1 MPPSPSKPGSTRWI
15 APVLLALSPMWMVGT
30 LGRDLWTP
38 DEPRVADI
46 AWRMAAQRHWVLPH
60 LAARA
65 FLEKPPLTYWAAALS
80 LRAFGDHAA
89 ALRLPNLL
97 YALILALAM
106 GALGWALD
114 GFPAAVV
121 AALVAGSAI
130 TAYRVSM
137 WLAPD
142 APLLAACAV
151 ALLGAYLGYR
161 APTGRRKLAG
171 YLLMHAGAAAGFMAK
186 SAVGWLVPGLT
197 LLTLIAWER
206 RWKELAR
213 AQLYAGF
220 ALQALIIGPWLLAVA
235 HTARGAH
242 ALRVLF
248 WYNLVGRF
256 MTVAAPPAY
265 RYTEAHH
272 NTFGKYFLQLPVYL
286 LPWTALAIAAALFA
300 WRGVRRSGPQGTAW
314 RFAVSATL
322 PWLILLSL
330 AATARDVYAA
340 PALLGASLLIGLWVS
355 ECYQLGVA
363 PRSALRWTRW
373 TIALSGS
380 VFAALA
386 IAVALVQRAAPL
398 TTALDLVWAGAAVTC
413 MVLALRRAAHAQRKA
428 EVLMS
433 FSWNYA
439 AYAAAF
445 CLSALAVFPLI
456 DRWQD
461 LPALARRIHA
471 ATLHEPFAL
480 LNPDETT
487 VAMLDR
493 GLRTRFT
500 RLDVPAPAA
509 AAAVKHWFR
518 TQGSGARILVL
529 LPGHAPGPFTPL
541 LYAVGAARAPGD
553 GMAGRLQRTAV
564 ARIVHRYHLPQG
576 RRYALLGPPAEP
588 PEPR

>member
-1 MPPSPSKPGSTRWI
+1 M
-15 APVLLALSPMWMVGT
+15 LLALSPMWIIGT
-30 LGRDLWTP
+30 LGRHLWTP

-60 LAARA
+60 LAARP

-89 ALRLPNLL
+89 ALRVPNLL

-161 APTGRRKLAG
+161 APSGRGKLGG
-171 YLLMHAGAAAGFMAK
+171 YLLMHVGAAAGFMAK

-213 AQLYAGF
+213 VQLYAGF
-220 ALQALIIGPWLLAVA
+220 ALQAIIIGPWLLAVA

-256 MTVAAPPAY
+256 MTVTAPPAY

-286 LPWTALAIAAALFA
+286 LPWTALAVAAALFA

-340 PALLGASLLIGLWVS
+340 PALLGASLLIALWAG
-355 ECYQLGVA
+355 ECHRLGVA
-363 PRSALRWTRW
+363 PHGALRWTRW
-373 TIALSGS
+373 TVALAGS

-398 TTALDLVWAGAAVTC
+398 TAALDLVWAGAAATC
-413 MVLALRRAAHAQRKA
+413 MVVALRRAARAQREA
-428 EVLMS
+428 EALMS
-433 FSWNYA
+433 VTWNYA

-461 LPALARRIHA
+461 LSALARRIHA

-509 AAAVKHWFR
+509 AAAVQHWFR

-529 LPGHAPGPFTPL
+529 LPGHATGPFTPL
-541 LYAVGAARAPGD
+541 LHAVGAARAPGD
-553 GMAGRLQRTAV
+553 GMAGRLQRAAV